1 MTTGTAT
8 RPAPDLSRRALF
20 IGGRWV
26 APADGRVVDVISPS
40 TEEGFAQ
47 AALAGATD
55 IECAVAVARAAFES
69 GPWPRM
75 SPAERADILL
85 RMADGIGEHAVAL
98 RYLSAAECGATVP
111 VAEAFATSGVSLL
124 RHYALAVASFRTTEE
139 VVGLFSRAELRR
151 VPLGVCG
158 VIVPWN
164 SPLSIA
170 LFSVAPAL
178 ASGCSVV
185 VKSPAETPLATY
197 LLGDVA
203 TAAGLPPGVLN
214 IVSADRE
221 VSETLVRNP
230 EVDAVVFTGSTA
242 VGRRVGSICGGR
254 LAGMTL
260 ELGGKLAA
268 IVLDDCDP
276 AVVAQSLA
284 PLTML
289 HNGQLCNNPTR
300 VLLPRARREEYVDAL
315 VTAVASFTVGDPFD
329 PATVI
334 GPVISSAQRARIEG
348 YIAGAKHDGA
358 RVLTGARRP
367 VGHDRG
373 YYIEPTL
380 FDHVDSQ
387 LRIAREEVFGPVVV
401 IIDYND
407 EAEALRI
414 ANHSDYG
421 LSGNVWSPDET
432 RALSVARRVRS
443 GNVGINGNY
452 VDWAVPFGGMKQ
464 SGCGRELGYA
474 GLDAFHETQAIHRP
488 L

>member
-1 MTTGTAT
+1 
-8 RPAPDLSRRALF
+8 
-20 IGGRWV
+20 
-26 APADGRVVDVISPS
+26 
-40 TEEGFAQ
+40 
-47 AALAGATD
+47 
-55 IECAVAVARAAFES
+55 VAVARAAFES

-75 SPAERADILL
+75 SPAERADIVL

-124 RHYALAVASFRTTEE
+124 RHYAGAVASYRTTEE

-260 ELGGKLAA
+260 ELGGKSAA

-300 VLLPRARREEYVDAL
+300 VLLPRPRPWLLHRADAL
-315 VTAVASFTVGDPFD
+315 RPRRQPAADRPRGGFRAGRRHHRLQRRGGGTADRQPL
-329 PATVI
+329 
-334 GPVISSAQRARIEG
+334 R
-348 YIAGAKHDGA
+348 
-358 RVLTGARRP
+358 LRP
-367 VGHDRG
+367 V
-373 YYIEPTL
+373 
-380 FDHVDSQ
+380 
-387 LRIAREEVFGPVVV
+387 RER
-401 IIDYND
+401 
-407 EAEALRI
+407 L
-414 ANHSDYG
+414 
-421 LSGNVWSPDET
+421 
-432 RALSVARRVRS
+432 VARRDACPFRSAQGAVRQRR
-443 GNVGINGNY
+443 
-452 VDWAVPFGGMKQ
+452 DQ
-464 SGCGRELGYA
+464 R
-474 GLDAFHETQAIHRP
+474 
-488 L
+488 